1 MRYKLKLTVQLKKN
15 LIVNQCIIIN
25 TLKLKWKFTMIEYIQ
40 TSRVIKYQKIMNIV
54 CVHKIFLE
62 EFRRKQ
68 ICDERK
74 MMIKLNEDF
83 SYSKSVNNLEIL
95 LSWSSSF
102 YYI

>member
-40 TSRVIKYQKIMNIV
+40 TSSVIKYQKKMNIV

-74 MMIKLNEDF
+74 IVIKINEDF
-83 SYSKSVNNLEIL
+83 SYSKWVNNLEIL
-95 LSWSSSF
+95 FSWSSSF

>member
-1 MRYKLKLTVQLKKN
+1 
-15 LIVNQCIIIN
+15 
-25 TLKLKWKFTMIEYIQ
+25 MIEYIQ

-54 CVHKIFLE
+54 CVHKIFFE

-95 LSWSSSF
+95 FS
-102 YYI
+102 

>member
-1 MRYKLKLTVQLKKN
+1 
-15 LIVNQCIIIN
+15 
-25 TLKLKWKFTMIEYIQ
+25 MIEYIQ

-95 LSWSSSF
+95 FS
-102 YYI
+102 

>member
-40 TSRVIKYQKIMNIV
+40 TSSVIKYQKKMNIV

-74 MMIKLNEDF
+74 IVIKINEDF

-95 LSWSSSF
+95 FSLSSSF

>member
-1 MRYKLKLTVQLKKN
+1 
-15 LIVNQCIIIN
+15 
-25 TLKLKWKFTMIEYIQ
+25 MIEYIQ
-40 TSRVIKYQKIMNIV
+40 TSSVIKYQKKMNIV

-74 MMIKLNEDF
+74 IVIKINEDF

-95 LSWSSSF
+95 FS
-102 YYI
+102 

>member
-1 MRYKLKLTVQLKKN
+1 
-15 LIVNQCIIIN
+15 
-25 TLKLKWKFTMIEYIQ
+25 MIEYIQ